1 MSAMFVS
8 RHDIDLLVSAMRETS
23 SLVRIDGRHDH
34 ADRIAPNALG
44 RMLWAENVR
53 SLRFRYPTQR
63 DEHRAFDREVLAYAF
78 TEYRGVRPGPI
89 GHLAEFY
96 TYQACE
102 HPDWRASD
110 AFFALC
116 ELRAELVKRL
126 PGAEDAPWG
135 VADES
140 DVVRFAKLPAPARSN
155 VLAFPGVDP

>member
-8 RHDIDLLVSAMRETS
+8 RHDIDLLVSAMREMG
-23 SLVRIDGRHDH
+23 SLVRLGAVHDH
-34 ADRIAPNALG
+34 ADRIDPNALG
-44 RMLWAENVR
+44 RMLWAENVK
-53 SLRFRYPTQR
+53 SLRHLYPTER
-63 DEHRAFDREVLAYAF
+63 DAHRAFDREVAAYAF
-78 TEYRGVRPGPI
+78 TEYRSVKPGPI

-96 TYQACE
+96 AYQTCE

-135 VADES
+135 VAD
-140 DVVRFAKLPAPARSN
+140 DRDIARFAKLPAPARSN